1 MWLLGYSL
9 LLVGCL
15 VFFQYHR
22 EKEFKEERI
31 NSRLQTFNS
40 YLLAELERGR
50 SVSEMNIEEFRPFDN
65 IRISVIA
72 ENGNIIYDNT
82 LDSLPNTNHLG
93 RVEIRQALH
102 SGTGYAV
109 RRHSE
114 STGDSYF
121 YSAQKSRE
129 GYIVR
134 TAVLIRYRLVNC

>member
-1 MWLLGYSL
+1 MAMFLSNKFTYPQRLFMWLLGYSL

-82 LDSLPNTNHLG
+82 LDST
-93 RVEIRQALH
+93 
-102 SGTGYAV
+102 
-109 RRHSE
+109 
-114 STGDSYF
+114 DS
-121 YSAQKSRE
+121 A
-129 GYIVR
+129 
-134 TAVLIRYRLVNC
+134 N